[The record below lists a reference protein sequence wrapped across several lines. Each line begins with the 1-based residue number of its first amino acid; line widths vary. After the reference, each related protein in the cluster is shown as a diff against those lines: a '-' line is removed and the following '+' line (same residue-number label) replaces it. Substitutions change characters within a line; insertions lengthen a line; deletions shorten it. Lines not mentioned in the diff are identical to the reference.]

1 MILWVDFLIDFM
13 NYYLIYKWIFGVTFR
28 KQKLLNTGIIFL
40 LSIATLTLCHLTGAL
55 SDGYAVL
62 LCIIVTLLLCT
73 IREQRK
79 KALLLFPITFFL
91 SGVINILGSYLIS
104 GVLRIPYVDMMASP
118 YCKTSLELI
127 CPIILC
133 IIALPNKKLRNK
145 KEIIDFNVF
154 QYLLGLLGTVCLFF
168 VIAVSQGIME
178 GKTTI
183 TDWLKPLAVCIVIVG
198 VLFIVLIIWMLF
210 VEKRAL
216 EYKMKNEFFHEYL
229 EKQEMHINDIIEA
242 DQKIRRFRHDIN
254 AHITALEQ
262 GIKMGDIDQ
271 LEQYI
276 QRMREEIRSFSVKK
290 YTGLKVVDAVISEWN
305 QKATDEKIIWEWEGE
320 IPSSKQLEL
329 YDLCVIFSNLL
340 SNAVEATKQVEN
352 GREKIIQTSCG
363 TFQDQICIRITNTC
377 KLDVT
382 ENNIKTT
389 SKKND
394 IANHGFGLRNVQN
407 IVDSVQGEFTKKID
421 QGVFTAEIII

>member
-1 MILWVDFLIDFM
+1 MILWVDFLIDFL

-28 KQKLLNTGIIFL
+28 KQTPIKTGIIFFV
-40 LSIATLTLCHLTGAL
+40 SILAITLCHITNAIF
-55 SDGYAVL
+55 DGFAVL
-62 LCIIVTLLLCT
+62 IFIIFTLLLCT

-91 SGVINILGSYLIS
+91 SGVLNILGSYLLS
-104 GVLRIPYVDMMASP
+104 GILKIPYVDMMASP
-118 YCKTSLELI
+118 FWKTALEMI

-133 IIALPNKKLRNK
+133 IIALPNKKLRTR
-145 KEIIDFNVF
+145 KEIIDFNIF
-154 QYLLGLLGTVCLFF
+154 QYLFGLLGAICLFF

-178 GKTTI
+178 GKTTF
-183 TDWLKPLAVCIVIVG
+183 TDWLKPLSVCIVIVG
-198 VLFIVLIIWMLF
+198 ILFIILIIWMLF

-262 GIKMGDIDQ
+262 GIKTGDIDQ

-276 QRMREEIRSFSVKK
+276 QRMRDEIRSFSVKK

-305 QKATDEKIIWEWEGE
+305 QKATDEKITWEWSGE
-320 IPSSKQLEL
+320 ISDSKHLEL

-340 SNAVEATKQVEN
+340 SNAVEATRQVEN
-352 GREKIIQTSCG
+352 DREKKIVTSCG

-377 KLDVT
+377 KLDVN

-407 IVDSVQGEFTKKID
+407 IVDNMQGEFTKKID